1 MFLWYEYNVT
11 TIPVESKVLA
21 EVEVLKLKTCRLYHE
36 NILLQKIKDMIIH
49 VLKNV
54 FSASDII
61 EAVRGHFC
69 FYGMNAM

>member
-36 NILLQKIKDMIIH
+36 NILLQKIKDVIFMF
-49 VLKNV
+49 LKT
-54 FSASDII
+54 FFQPLTSLRLS
-61 EAVRGHFC
+61 EAIFVS
-69 FYGMNAM
+69 MV